1 MIDVH
6 YYYTMIRGA
15 KMKSAVGIDA
25 GGTLT
30 KIAYFDNDNELH
42 FEKFYS
48 HEQNK
53 IKDWFNKNKY
63 INRLSLTGGKAE
75 QLQTIFSE
83 KYNIEY
89 VAEFDATLAGVHY
102 LIDQEK
108 HSIKNF
114 ILTNIGTGTSIHYVY
129 NNKYIRTGGTGI
141 GGGTIMGLSKLL
153 TDIDCF
159 EEVIQ
164 HTKLGSRRNLDITV
178 GDIYNGILSPIDSN
192 LTASNFGKAASSEVD
207 YNKSDLLATLQGLVG
222 EVVTALSL
230 QFAEAKDVAHII
242 YIGSTLSN
250 NKKLQEIISNYTV
263 YQNKKPIFLQDH
275 GFCGAIGALLRT
287 TK

>member
-1 MIDVH
+1 
-6 YYYTMIRGA
+6 
-15 KMKSAVGIDA
+15 MKSAVGIDA

-30 KIAYFDNDNELH
+30 KIAYFNEDNELH
-42 FEKFYS
+42 FKKFYS

-53 IKDWFNKNKY
+53 IKDWLNKNKC
-63 INRLSLTGGKAE
+63 INRLSITGGKAE
-75 QLQTIFSE
+75 QLQTLFLG
-83 KYNIEY
+83 KYKIEPLT
-89 VAEFDATLAGVHY
+89 EFEATLAGVHY
-102 LIDQEK
+102 LIDEEK
-108 HSIKNF
+108 HAMNNF
-114 ILTNIGTGTSIHYVY
+114 VLTNIGTGTSIHYVH
-129 NNKYIRTGGTGI
+129 NNKYIRAGGTGI

-153 TDIDCF
+153 TNIDCF

-178 GDIYNGILSPIDSN
+178 GDIYSGVLSPIDSN
-192 LTASNFGKAASSEVD
+192 LTASNFGKAAINESN
-207 YNKSDLLATLQGLVG
+207 YNNSDLLATLQGLVG

-230 QFAEAKDVAHII
+230 QFAEAKDMDHIV
-242 YIGSTLSN
+242 YIGSALSN
-250 NKKLQEIISNYTV
+250 NTHLQGIIGNYTV